1 MPKRPVKVKMVLQHA
16 FERLD
21 RLILTAAK
29 AALLFAA
36 VATLLPIVFRAGLR
50 RFSQRRAA
58 R

>member
-1 MPKRPVKVKMVLQHA
+1 MVLQHT

-29 AALLFAA
+29 VTLLAAAI
-36 VATLLPIVFRAGLR
+36 ATLLPMVFRAGLR
-50 RFSQRRAA
+50 RFNQHRAA

>member
-1 MPKRPVKVKMVLQHA
+1 MVLQRA

-36 VATLLPIVFRAGLR
+36 IATFLPVVFRAGLR
-50 RFSQRRAA
+50 RFSQRRGSPL
-58 R
+58 RIV